1 MNINDSCC
9 SYRSLQHAFSLGSS
23 ITTLLLLVHI
33 GTKTYYYNKKREC
46 LVAPFDSDKPSF
58 YLMGSRPPSS
68 KKVVEPFISLTASF
82 IWEILRRIKWKS
94 ICTKNIIIMIAQQFL
109 GHGGMDTNTLSR
121 NFLLKR
127 PQFQDWKR
135 LWSFCHFWEKWFEN
149 SFWQD
154 SITSLNA
161 SYVCRLRVKA
171 WKMWRLL
178 IFVLLMITTVQNSEV
193 WNISISWTWQKQ
205 QSNLLSGMAV
215 ISRSFSNSL
224 YTT

>member
-9 SYRSLQHAFSLGSS
+9 SYRSLWHAFSLGSS

-33 GTKTYYYNKKREC
+33 GTKTYYNKKREC

-127 PQFQDWKR
+127 PRFQDWKR

-161 SYVCRLRVKA
+161 SYVCRLKQGENLENVKA
-171 WKMWRLL
+171 INLCTADDYYCAKLWSLKHFNFMNLPETAEQ
-178 IFVLLMITTVQNSEV
+178 FVI
-193 WNISISWTWQKQ
+193 WHG
-205 QSNLLSGMAV
+205 SNFKVL
-215 ISRSFSNSL
+215 
-224 YTT
+224 